1 MTANVQEFAARVRAR
16 YPEGLTCVL
25 SLGGTRTTY
34 ILSQQRGAPDPG
46 RIESFSAYAA
56 HLVERYRSIM
66 GYFFDLGGQ
75 NIIITPLSIHN
86 FSQRGEEYR
95 DQAAKSVDL
104 LFSGAFIDFYERY
117 EVDPYFTGIDALL
130 HMRSVPALH
139 QLGERLA
146 AFQRGWQYREGRRR
160 IVWEIGAVPLFSLMR
175 LNASMSEQDRARIE
189 TELAS
194 VENME
199 QIYNTLYRYYAR
211 ALYGTDIPQPHFYVG
226 SGRNGDL
233 KLRIQTPLALDNGG
247 RMRLFYTPY
256 PNTFL
261 TLEGMRTIIEN
272 LEAETVL
279 GSGAYEYDYSG
290 KLTPELVEAEYQR
303 VEALRADPSAIL
315 GLRRKVSL

>member
-1 MTANVQEFAARVRAR
+1 MTTSVQEFAARVRAR

-34 ILSQQRGAPDPG
+34 ILSERRGSADPG
-46 RIESFSAYAA
+46 SIESFSAYAA
-56 HLVERYRSIM
+56 FLLERYQEVM

-104 LFSGAFIDFYERY
+104 LFSGAFVAFYERY
-117 EVDPYFTGIDALL
+117 EIDPYFTGIDALL
-130 HMRSVPALH
+130 HMRHVPALY
-139 QLGERLA
+139 QLGERMA
-146 AFQRGWQYREGRRR
+146 AFQRDWQYREGRRR
-160 IVWEIGAVPLFSLMR
+160 IVWEIGAVPLLSLMR
-175 LNASMSEQDRARIE
+175 LNASMSEHDRAQLE
-189 TELAS
+189 QELAF
-194 VENME
+194 VENMQ
-199 QIYNTLYRYYAR
+199 QIYEILYKYYAR
-211 ALYGTDIPQPHFYVG
+211 ALYGTDIPQPHLYIG
-226 SGRNGDL
+226 SSRNGDF

-256 PNTFL
+256 PNPFL

-272 LEAETVL
+272 LEVETVL
-279 GSGAYEYDYSG
+279 RSGSYEYDYSG

-315 GLRRKVSL
+315 GLRRKVTL

>member
-1 MTANVQEFAARVRAR
+1 MTSAEEFAARVRAR
-16 YPEGLTCVL
+16 YPEGLTAVL

-34 ILSQQRGAPDPG
+34 ILSQQRGSADPG
-46 RIESFSAYAA
+46 KIESFSAYAA
-56 HLVERYRSIM
+56 HLLERYQQVM
-66 GYFFDLGGQ
+66 GHFFELGGQ

-86 FSQRGEEYR
+86 FSRRGDEYR
-95 DQAAKSVDL
+95 DQAAQSVDL
-104 LFSGAFIDFYERY
+104 LFSSDFVAFYERY

-130 HMRSVPALH
+130 HMRHVPSLY
-139 QLGERLA
+139 QLGERMA
-146 AFQRGWQYREGRRR
+146 AFQHSWQYREGRRR
-160 IVWEIGAVPLFSLMR
+160 IVWEIGSIPLLSLMR
-175 LNASMSEQDRARIE
+175 LNASMSEDDRAQLE
-189 TELAS
+189 QALAS

-199 QIYNTLYRYYAR
+199 QIYEILYVYYAR
-211 ALYGTDIPQPHFYVG
+211 ALYGTDIPQPHLYIG
-226 SGRNGDL
+226 SSRNGDL

-261 TLEGMRTIIEN
+261 TREGMRAIIEN

-279 GSGAYEYDYSG
+279 RSATHDYDYSG